1 MTMAGESSSV
11 NSVSL
16 CPAVQRFI
24 ELLEKRPL
32 EFDVTILSDTASEHL
47 VDTLVLQND
56 VILGVNALDVPR
68 LARNVRQDYKASRDT
83 NKILV

>member
-1 MTMAGESSSV
+1 MNSVRASSQPLHAASASFSDATNRMTMAGESSSV

-32 EFDVTILSDTASEHL
+32 EFDNVCIALASQRHGE
-47 VDTLVLQND
+47 
-56 VILGVNALDVPR
+56 
-68 LARNVRQDYKASRDT
+68 
-83 NKILV
+83 

>member
-1 MTMAGESSSV
+1 MTLAGESSSV

-24 ELLEKRPL
+24 ELLEKRTL

-56 VILGVNALDVPR
+56 VILGVNALDLGCASFGTKCSSR
-68 LARNVRQDYKASRDT
+68 L
-83 NKILV
+83 